1 MSTILYETNGFV
13 ATITLNRPEKFNSF
27 DARMRANLLDAIGQA
42 EGDDRVRIVIIKG
55 SGRGFCAGT
64 DLTEG
69 VDGNMV
75 EDLLE
80 NEYKPFL
87 MAIHQGK
94 KIYIAQVHRTAAGI
108 GGALAMTCDF
118 CVIDETAN
126 LYLAFAAI
134 GLIPDGGKTWQL
146 LHGMGYSRA
155 LQAIIEGR
163 KIPAEECLVLGLVNK
178 VVPLDMLDEVTLEWA
193 NELAK
198 GAPLAQRAAKRLL
211 KKVGS
216 VSYGEAIS
224 IEAAEQAGLT
234 NSEDCKN
241 AVEAFLNK
249 QKPVFEGK

>member
-1 MSTILYETNGFV
+1 MNSILYETNGSV

-27 DARMRANLLDAIGQA
+27 DARMRADLLSVIGQA
-42 EGDDRVRIVIIKG
+42 EGDEGVRIIIIKG
-55 SGRGFCAGT
+55 NGPGFCAGT
-64 DLTEG
+64 DLSEG
-69 VDGNMV
+69 VDGDLV

-118 CVIDETAN
+118 CVIEESAN
-126 LYLAFAAI
+126 IYLAFAAI
-134 GLIPDGGKTWQL
+134 GLIPDGGKTWHL

-163 KIPAEECLVLGLVNK
+163 KIPAEECLALGLVNK
-178 VVPLDMLDEVTLEWA
+178 VVPADTLDEVTCEWA

-198 GAPLAQRAAKRLL
+198 GAPLAQQAAKRLL

-216 VSYGEAIS
+216 VNYGDAIS
-224 IEAAEQAGLT
+224 IEAREQAGLT
-234 NSEDCKN
+234 SSKDCKN
-241 AVEAFLNK
+241 AIEAFLNK
-249 QKPVFEGK
+249 QKPVFEGR

>member
-1 MSTILYETNGFV
+1 MNTILYETNGAV
-13 ATITLNRPEKFNSF
+13 AAITLNRPEKFNSF
-27 DARMRANLLDAIGQA
+27 NARMRADLSDAIKRA
-42 EGDDRVRIVIIKG
+42 EDDDNVRIVIIKG
-55 SGRGFCAGT
+55 SGRGFCAGA
-64 DLTEG
+64 DLGEG
-69 VDGNMV
+69 VEGDSVGHQ
-75 EDLLE
+75 LE

-118 CVIDETAN
+118 CVIEETAN
-126 LYLAFAAI
+126 FYLAFAAI
-134 GLIPDGGKTWQL
+134 GLIPDGGKTWHL

-163 KIPAEECLVLGLVNK
+163 KIPAEECLALGLVNK
-178 VVPLDMLDEVTLEWA
+178 VVPADRLDEITRDWA
-193 NELAK
+193 HELSK
-198 GAPLAQRAAKRLL
+198 GAPLAQQAAKRLL

-224 IEAAEQAGLT
+224 IEAKEQSVLSD
-234 NSEDCKN
+234 SEDCSN
-241 AVEAFLNK
+241 AIEAFLNK